1 MKTGIIVYVAGES
14 SWRENVQLDHVTN
27 DPRLQADRIAVA
39 SDLEEIVDQWFTLT
53 VKGVQMIKC
62 LIAEAG
68 ERNELRLTGRE
79 LRLCG

>member
-1 MKTGIIVYVAGES
+1 LKSSDVHIVSVELTWVLMVHG
-14 SWRENVQLDHVTN
+14 
-27 DPRLQADRIAVA
+27 LQ
-39 SDLEEIVDQWFTLT
+39 DQ
-53 VKGVQMIKC
+53 GVQMIKC